1 MAERLVGLVT
11 HYFPGPNVAVVKLM
25 DGELA
30 VGDHVHFIGHTTD
43 FEEDV
48 GSMEVE
54 HHKVTHADQGDEIGV
69 QVLTRVRPH
78 DKVYKVVAEGL
89 AH

>member
-1 MAERLVGLVT
+1 MAEQLVGLVT
-11 HYFPGPNVAVVKLM
+11 HYFPGPNVAVVKLS
-25 DGELA
+25 DGELS

-54 HHKVTHADQGDEIGV
+54 HHKVEHAGRGDEIGV

-89 AH
+89 AQ

>member
-1 MAERLVGLVT
+1 MAERLVGMVT
-11 HYFPGPNVAVVKLM
+11 HYFPGPNVAVVKLS
-25 DGELA
+25 DGELS

-54 HHKVTHADQGDEIGV
+54 HAKVPHANPGDEIGL

-78 DKVYKVVAEGL
+78 DKVYKVVPEGL